1 MPNSG
6 FAEIENKWQQ
16 YWENNETFKA
26 NEDSG
31 RPKYYILD
39 MFPYPSGAGLHVG
52 HPLGYIASDIFS
64 RFQRH
69 RGYEVLHP
77 MGFDAFGLPAEQY
90 AIETGQHPGV
100 TTEENIKRY
109 RDQLK
114 MLGLSYDWS
123 REVRTCDSKYYK
135 WTQWIF
141 LQFFKSWYNC
151 QRDQAE
157 PIDTLITAFEKEG
170 NANIHAIHDPIESFS
185 ADEWNAKS
193 WEEQERVLQHYRL
206 AYLTESEVNWCPA
219 LGTVLANDEVQN
231 GYSVRGGFPVE
242 KKKMAQWFLRITAY
256 AERLLNDLDKV
267 DWPESITEIQ
277 KNWIGKSRGAQIC
290 FELKGI
296 PKDPIEVFTTRP
308 DTLFGCTFM
317 VLAPEHPIITDVT
330 TQEQHQEVEEYIKA
344 SKRKSERERVQEFT
358 NVSGAF
364 TGGYAIH
371 PLTRDEI
378 PIYVADYVLMD
389 YGAGAIMAVPGHDD
403 RDHAFA
409 KAFNLPIIKVVEGGQ
424 AEDEVH
430 DEEEGYLV
438 NSDFLNGKDVHSAI
452 HATIEALKAAGLGRE
467 KINYRL
473 RDACFSRQ
481 RYWGEPFPIRFKNG
495 VPLPDSEEDLPVTL
509 PEVDSYQP
517 MQDGKSPLS
526 RNKDWVYQ
534 VDGSERETQT
544 MPGFAGSSWYFLRY
558 MDPGNQ
564 DNFVSEEK
572 EKFWRSVD
580 FYVGGSEHATGHLMY
595 ARFWQKFL
603 YDRGWVSEPEPFRK
617 MVNQGMIEGI
627 SAFVYRIKDTNKFV
641 SKNLKKDYDTIPI
654 HVDIH
659 LVDSNDQLDIE
670 GFRNWREEFQDAEFI
685 LEDDQYIVGREV
697 EKMSKSKYNVVN
709 PDEVIEKYGCDTFRM
724 YEMFL
729 GPVEQSKP
737 WRTDGIEG
745 VYRFIRKFWNLFFDK
760 SDQWAVNEEEPSEEE
775 LKILHKTIKQVK
787 EDIDR
792 FSLNTCV
799 SHFMIATNELHKMNC
814 CKRAILE
821 PLVILLEPFAPH
833 MTEELW
839 DRLGHEGSI
848 SQVECPE
855 YEEKWLQED
864 TFQYP
869 VSING
874 KVRVKKEFPVDKA
887 QEEVEKEVMALPE
900 VQKWIDGKTVK
911 KIIYVPGKIIN
922 IVVG

>member
-1 MPNSG
+1 MANTS
-6 FAEIENKWQQ
+6 FAEIERKWQK
-16 YWENNETFKA
+16 YWEENQTFKA
-26 NEDSG
+26 NEESG
-31 RPKYYILD
+31 RPKYYVLD

-64 RFQRH
+64 RYQRH

-90 AIETGQHPGV
+90 AIETGQHPGL
-100 TTEENIKRY
+100 TTEKNIERY
-109 RDQLK
+109 RQQLK
-114 MLGLSYDWS
+114 KLGLSFDWS
-123 REVRTCDSKYYK
+123 REVRTCDSHYYQ

-141 LQFFKSWYNC
+141 LQFFHSWYNC
-151 QRDQAE
+151 HKDRAE
-157 PIDTLITAFEKEG
+157 SIETLIAAFEKAG
-170 NANIHAIHDPIESFS
+170 NKNVHAVHDAVESFT
-185 ADEWNAKS
+185 AEEWNNKS
-193 WEEQERVLQHYRL
+193 REERERILQHYRL

-219 LGTVLANDEVQN
+219 LGTVLANDEVQS
-231 GYSVRGGFPVE
+231 GYSVRGGYPVE

-256 AERLLNDLDKV
+256 AERLLQDLD
-267 DWPESITEIQ
+267 DITWPDSIKEIQ
-277 KNWIGKSRGAQIC
+277 KNWIGKSRGAQIN
-290 FELKGI
+290 FELKGYSE
-296 PKDPIEVFTTRP
+296 PLAVFTTRP

-317 VLAPEHPIITDVT
+317 VVAPEHPVISEIVT
-330 TQEQHQEVEEYIKA
+330 EDQKAEVDAYIKA

-364 TGGYAIH
+364 TGAYAIH
-371 PLTRDEI
+371 PFTRHEI
-378 PIYVADYVLMD
+378 PVYVADYVLMD
-389 YGAGAIMAVPGHDD
+389 YGAGAIMAVPAHDD

-409 KAFNLPIIKVVEGGQ
+409 KEFDLPIIKVIEAGQ
-424 AEDEVH
+424 DKDEVH
-430 DEEEGYLV
+430 DDETGELI
-438 NSDFLNGKDVHSAI
+438 NSDFLNGMGVEAAI
-452 HATIEALKAAGLGRE
+452 HEIIRALEAKNSGRE

-481 RYWGEPFPIRFKNG
+481 RYWGEPFPVRFYNG
-495 VPLPDSEEDLPVTL
+495 MPVPDDESDLPITL

-517 MQDGKSPLS
+517 MQDGSSPLS
-526 RNKDWVYQ
+526 RNEEWVNRP
-534 VDGSERETQT
+534 DGSKRETQT

-558 MDPGNQ
+558 MDPHNEKA
-564 DNFVSEEK
+564 FVSDEREQ
-572 EKFWRSVD
+572 FWRSVD

-603 YDRGWVSEPEPFRK
+603 YDRGWVSEKEPFRK
-617 MVNQGMIEGI
+617 LINQGMIEGI
-627 SAFVYRIKDTNKFV
+627 SAFVYRVKNTNQFV
-641 SKNLKKDYDTIPI
+641 SKNLKNEYDTIPI

-659 LVDSNDQLDIE
+659 LVNNNDKLDIE
-670 GFRNWREEFQDAEFI
+670 AFRNWREDFKDAEFI
-685 LEDDQYIVGREV
+685 LESGQYIVGREV

-709 PDEVIEKYGCDTFRM
+709 PDEVIEEYSCDTFRM

-760 SDQWAVNEEEPSEEE
+760 GGNLAVNDESPSNDEM
-775 LKILHKTIKQVK
+775 KVLHKTIKQVK

-799 SHFMIATNELHKMNC
+799 SQFMICTNELHKMGC
-814 CKRAILE
+814 QKRQVLE
-821 PLVILLEPFAPH
+821 PLVVLLEPFAPH
-833 MTEELW
+833 MCEELW
-839 DRLGHEGSI
+839 EWLGYEGSV
-848 SQVECPE
+848 SQVDCPQYDE
-855 YEEKWLQED
+855 RWLQED

-874 KVRVKKEFPVDKA
+874 KVRVKKEFPLDKPK
-887 QEEVEKEVMALPE
+887 EEVEQEIMELPE
-900 VQKWIDGKTVK
+900 VQKWIDGKSVK
-911 KIIYVPGKIIN
+911 KVIYVPGKIIN